1 MTSLEFSVVGSFLVG
16 LHDAAKLREI
26 AAQFRLTDDAFTDN
40 AARRA
45 FEVVTA
51 EGASGDADTLARAVA
66 AAVGAESAE
75 RMIAGAATT
84 LVDAEANMRELAD
97 RSLRTRAEDIFRGEW
112 TKYGSKTGAG
122 FILDAICE
130 KLRSLQPSSAA
141 DSDVEAVPLSNF
153 ESGGLEEANP
163 NALFPN
169 GWFRKGQAMFL
180 TSVAGSGKSVITTQL
195 CYGWS
200 LGREVLGIKPFRP
213 LTIGIIRPEDD
224 DEEIAEFRDSMRR
237 GFREV
242 HGWSD
247 KDIAEAESR
256 VRMLN
261 PKGKMGKEF
270 IAYLR
275 RVQRKYHFDLVVINP
290 LQGVSGI
297 DLAKNSELSEFCRG
311 GLDPIIKDEE
321 TKCGLLV
328 IHHTNKPPSDADKRN
343 FGKGAFAQYIGAGGQ
358 EINAWMRG
366 MLLLMPTIE
375 PGVYE
380 LSAVKRG
387 NRLGWVN
394 PPDKNYLFPT
404 KLIRQSP
411 KEDHMLFWHEV
422 GAAELPA
429 SMKPKEKLNPET
441 LANELVEI
449 LTKANDPLTAGQLR
463 DLARERF
470 GRKNGDEA
478 YVFLV
483 KNEEKLGV
491 SVRKQK
497 GSNIKLY
504 SAGVLPL

>member
-1 MTSLEFSVVGSFLVG
+1 MTSLEFSVVGSFLAG
-16 LHDAAKLREI
+16 LCDAAKLREF
-26 AAQFRLTDDAFTDN
+26 AARYGLKPGAFSDN

-45 FEVVTA
+45 FEVVMA
-51 EGASGDADTLARAVA
+51 DGASDDAETLARSVA
-66 AAVGAESAE
+66 AAVGVESAE
-75 RMIAGAATT
+75 RMVAGAAAT
-84 LVDAEANMRELAD
+84 LVDAELNMRQLSD
-97 RSLRTRAEDIFRGEW
+97 RALRTQAEDIFRTEW
-112 TKYGSKTGAG
+112 TRYGDKTGTG
-122 FILDAICE
+122 FVLDMICE
-130 KLRSLQPSSAA
+130 KLRGLQAGGAA
-141 DSDVEAVPLSNF
+141 ETDAEAIPLAAF
-153 ESGGLEEANP
+153 EPAGPEAENP

-195 CYGWS
+195 CYGWA
-200 LGREVLGIKPFRP
+200 LGREVLGMRPFRP

-237 GFREV
+237 GFRQV
-242 HGWSD
+242 YGWNDS
-247 KDIAEAESR
+247 DIAEAEKR
-256 VRMLN
+256 VLMLN
-261 PKGKMGKEF
+261 PKGKMGRDF

-290 LQGVSGI
+290 LQGVAGI
-297 DLAKNSELSEFCRG
+297 DLSQNKELTEFCRG

-328 IHHTNKPPSDADKRN
+328 VHHTNKPPSDADKKN

-375 PGVYE
+375 PGIYE

-387 NRLGWVN
+387 NRLGWTN
-394 PPDKNYLFPT
+394 PPGKNCLFPT

-422 GAAELPA
+422 GAADMPV
-429 SMKPKEKLNPET
+429 SMKPKEPLDPEV
-441 LANELVEI
+441 LANELAEE
-449 LTKANDPLTAGQLR
+449 LSKSKEPLTAGQLR
-463 DLARERF
+463 DLARTRF
-470 GRKNGDEA
+470 NRKKGDEA
-478 YVFLV
+478 YEHLV
-483 KNEEKLGV
+483 KNTEKFGLNV
-491 SVRKQK
+491 QKQR

>member
-1 MTSLEFSVVGSFLVG
+1 MTSLEFSVVGSFLAG
-16 LHDAAKLREI
+16 LYDAAKLREI
-26 AAQFRLTDDAFTDN
+26 AVRCRLTDDAFTDN

-45 FEVVTA
+45 FGLVMA
-51 EGASGDADTLARAVA
+51 EGASGDAESLARAVA

-84 LVDAEANMRELAD
+84 LVDAEANMRQLAD
-97 RSLRTRAEDIFRGEW
+97 RSLRTRAEEIFRGEW
-112 TKYGSKTGAG
+112 TKYGDKTGAG
-122 FILDAICE
+122 FVLDAICE
-130 KLRSLQPSSAA
+130 KLRSLQSASAA
-141 DSDVEAVPLSNF
+141 ESDVEAVPLSDF
-153 ESGGLEEANP
+153 ESGGPEERNP

-195 CYGWS
+195 CYGWA
-200 LGREVLGIKPFRP
+200 LGREVLGMKPFRP

-237 GFREV
+237 GFRQV
-242 HGWSD
+242 CGWSD
-247 KDIAEAESR
+247 RDIAEAEGR
-256 VRMLN
+256 VLMLN
-261 PKGKMGKEF
+261 PKGKMGKDF
-270 IAYLR
+270 ISYLR
-275 RVQRKYHFDLVVINP
+275 RVQRTHHFDLVVINP
-290 LQGVSGI
+290 LQGVAGI
-297 DLAKNSELSEFCRG
+297 DLSQNKELTEFCRG

-387 NRLGWVN
+387 NRLGWTN
-394 PPDKNYLFPT
+394 PPGKNCLFPT

-422 GAAELPA
+422 GAVPESLQSRDAKQKRDPA
-429 SMKPKEKLNPET
+429 VD
-441 LANELVEI
+441 AQELVEKI
-449 LTKANDPLTAGQLR
+449 DIPKTAGELR
-463 DLARERF
+463 QMAREVF
-470 GRKNGDEA
+470 GKYYGDKVQSELVHNFAKYGLVLHKGANNNVQIYGREA
-478 YVFLV
+478 MF
-483 KNEEKLGV
+483 K
-491 SVRKQK
+491 
-497 GSNIKLY
+497 
-504 SAGVLPL
+504 

>member
-1 MTSLEFSVVGSFLVG
+1 MTSLEFSVVGNFLAG
-16 LHDAAKLREI
+16 LYDAAKLREI
-26 AAQFRLTDDAFTDN
+26 AARFRLTDDAFTDN

-45 FEVVTA
+45 FGVVIA
-51 EGASGDADTLARAVA
+51 EGASGDAGTLARAVA

-84 LVDAEANMRELAD
+84 LVDAEANMRQLAD
-97 RSLRTRAEDIFRGEW
+97 KSLRTRAEDIFRGEW
-112 TKYGSKTGAG
+112 MKYGSKTGAG

-130 KLRSLQPSSAA
+130 KLRSLQPASAA

-153 ESGGLEEANP
+153 ESSGPEETNP
-163 NALFPN
+163 NSLFPN

-195 CYGWS
+195 CYGWA
-200 LGREVLGIKPFRP
+200 LGREVLGMKPFRP

-224 DEEIAEFRDSMRR
+224 DEEIAEFRNSMRR

-297 DLAKNSELSEFCRG
+297 DLAKNSELTEFCRG
-311 GLDPIIKDEE
+311 NGLDSIIKDEE

-411 KEDHMLFWHEV
+411 KEDHLLFWHEM
-422 GAAELPA
+422 GAVPESLQSRNAKQKRDPA
-429 SMKPKEKLNPET
+429 VD
-441 LANELVEI
+441 AQELVERI
-449 LTKANDPLTAGQLR
+449 DIPKTAGELR
-463 DLARERF
+463 QMARETF
-470 GRKNGDEA
+470 GKYYGDKVQSE
-478 YVFLV
+478 LV
-483 KNEEKLGV
+483 HNFAKYGLV
-491 SVRKQK
+491 LHK
-497 GSNIKLY
+497 GENNNVQIYGREDMFK
-504 SAGVLPL
+504 